1 MYLLLLLLTVMG
13 ASSEPAECP
22 NLLQLHQSA
31 KRVTAESCS
40 PLQNHGSYSTV
51 QVKVGTPSQ
60 TFNLVADTGS
70 DDVIVQSC
78 QCQEEGNCP
87 REFGKCFD
95 EKSTSFL
102 LDSMQSGHDKGPAEV
117 LMSFGSGDIAAVISS
132 DIVQVGDVSAF
143 MKESLLLMMNQELS
157 FSGMFEGI
165 LGLGRPTPQVLM
177 QEEEKEKDPGSKI
190 LPFFQVAQVDR
201 FSLCFNYN
209 ADGVLALN
217 TPEQP
222 QWLGSVGEMHWGL
235 DFQGI
240 SVGDETSPAFFCLP
254 QDKKPGQQTACGII
268 PDSGTTLIMGPQH
281 QLAQLY
287 DKICSQWDRCNAVHL
302 MLTAL
307 LKNESQDLV
316 IELIKDQ
323 RDLIPSSLE
332 TKITNVR
339 DLLHTQRRQHRH
351 KIQKS
356 KNQTSAK
363 LLGTKKQHEDDLV
376 RKKYLSATHL
386 PRKHETF
393 QFLLQKCS
401 SWLNESTDL
410 NSEMPQIF
418 FQVAGLK
425 SGNDSLALDPLDYV
439 IETTQEVA
447 HKHTK
452 EILGMFPVT
461 EISETEEVV
470 CMPAF
475 GVLDYPTTLNGPV
488 WIFGTPLF
496 FAYDVNYNRAS
507 SPPGMFFSR
516 DACGSCQDG
525 QVSDKEEA
533 SLLQRRSTDRPRKV
547 TGEFLTK
554 KINTTKPL

>member
-1 MYLLLLLLTVMG
+1 MNLLFLLPVL
-13 ASSEPAECP
+13 AARSEPAECP
-22 NLLQLHQSA
+22 NLLQLHQSTR
-31 KRVTAESCS
+31 RVTAESCS

-51 QVKVGTPSQ
+51 QVKVGTPPQS
-60 TFNLVADTGS
+60 FNLVADTGS

-95 EKSTSFL
+95 EKSASFL
-102 LDSMQSGHDKGPAEV
+102 LDSTHSGHERGAPEV
-117 LMSFGSGDIAAVISS
+117 LMSFGSGDIAALISS

-157 FSGMFEGI
+157 FTGMFEGI
-165 LGLGRPTPQVLM
+165 LGLGRPTPKALM
-177 QEEEKEKDPGSKI
+177 QEENDKDPESRI

-240 SVGDETSPAFFCLP
+240 SVGDESSPAFFCLP

-268 PDSGTTLIMGPQH
+268 PDSGTTLIMGPKH

-287 DKICSQWDRCNAVHL
+287 DNICSQWDRCNAVHT

-316 IELIKDQ
+316 IELLRDQ
-323 RDLIPSSLE
+323 RDLIPSSLQ

-339 DLLHTQRRQHRH
+339 DLLHRQRRQHRH

-356 KNQTSAK
+356 QNHTAAK
-363 LLGTKKQHEDDLV
+363 LLGTKKQHNYDLV
-376 RKKYLSATHL
+376 RKKYLSAAHL

-410 NSEMPQIF
+410 NSEMPQLF

-425 SGNDSLALDPLDYV
+425 GGNDSLALDPLDYV

-488 WIFGTPLF
+488 WILGTPLF
-496 FAYDVNYNRAS
+496 FAYDVNYNRGS

-516 DACGSCQDG
+516 DACGSCQNG
-525 QVSDKEEA
+525 QVSDKEQA